1 MDLFWVTFCIWCE
14 VGVQPHFFWKS
25 SCSGTSVK
33 ETVLSPLNGLSTLV
47 KNQLTISQF
56 WKLKKNQLTI
66 GIWIYFWTLNSI
78 PLVYMS
84 ILMPIPHC
92 FDYCSFVIS
101 FEQETREGKQD
112 MTCSKHFRKSCDS
125 QGTGSLRWHKRG
137 RTWALVLD
145 KPGFKLQL
153 HLLLAV

>member
-1 MDLFWVTFCIWCE
+1 MDLFWVSFCIWCE

-25 SCSGTSVK
+25 SCSGTSLK

-47 KNQLTISQF
+47 KNQLTVSQF
-56 WKLKKNQLTI
+56 WKLKKNQLTHRYMDLFLDPQFFSI
-66 GIWIYFWTLNSI
+66 GLY
-78 PLVYMS
+78 VYPYANTS
-84 ILMPIPHC
+84 L

-145 KPGFKLQL
+145 KLGFKLQL